1 MKSNIVSGSVRYIE
15 DSAITADALKL
26 LTIHPD
32 YTKNPVDVVAGVNII
47 CGKNKKNIFG
57 GKFDKVKLVS

>member
-26 LTIHPD
+26 LT
-32 YTKNPVDVVAGVNII
+32 KNA
-47 CGKNKKNIFG
+47 
-57 GKFDKVKLVS
+57 KFLLVK